1 MFSVLERY
9 LDLEELNKNL
19 NIQKNREGT
28 WVSFKSMG
36 ESFLPIPESIFTISA
51 IEFQGAARILI
62 IWSLGGDVQ
71 VVGPTTYY
79 PTTAW

>member
-9 LDLEELNKNL
+9 LDQEEVNKNL

-51 IEFQGAARILI
+51 IEFQGAACEAVSYTHLT
-62 IWSLGGDVQ
+62 L
-71 VVGPTTYY
+71 PTK
-79 PTTAW
+79 A